1 METATFTNEEQAII
15 NRIYANGIFEGL
27 TSDEVQLVARWE
39 SYLATM
45 EERHRTE
52 IEAIITEC
60 NTSIENA
67 NIEHK
72 AAMDNLNRLA
82 SIALEGYEMLRS
94 NV

>member
-1 METATFTNEEQAII
+1 METTTFTNEEQAII
-15 NRIYANGIFEGL
+15 NRIYADGSFEGL

-60 NTSIENA
+60 NNSIENA

-72 AAMDNLNRLA
+72 AAMSNLNRLA
-82 SIALEGYEMLRS
+82 SIALDTYETLRS
-94 NV
+94 NA

>member
-1 METATFTNEEQAII
+1 METTTFTNEEQAII
-15 NRIYANGIFEGL
+15 NRIYAVGSFEGL

-60 NTSIENA
+60 NNSIENA
-67 NIEHK
+67 NIEHQ
-72 AAMDNLNRLA
+72 AAMDNLNRLS
-82 SIALEGYEMLRS
+82 SIALDTYEMLKG
-94 NV
+94 

>member
-1 METATFTNEEQAII
+1 METTTFTNEELAII
-15 NRIYANGIFEGL
+15 NRIYAGSFEGL

-60 NTSIENA
+60 NNSIENA
-67 NIEHK
+67 NIEHQ

-82 SIALEGYEMLRS
+82 SIALDTYEMLKG
-94 NV
+94 